1 MDNHNNPIKRINVK
15 LYLEIFLITLKIGFI
30 TFGGGLAMISVF
42 HLEFSEKRKWVSDT
56 EISDITAA
64 AQTLPGIIALNTSV
78 LTAYRVAG
86 IPAAIFAG
94 IGTLLPSFIVLS
106 IVTVFYSA
114 FIENPYVR
122 GALRGISGV
131 VAALFVSTMNK
142 LYKANLRDRYAV
154 IILIISCALI
164 FLFPSLNII
173 YIIIGGAL
181 AGFILYFV
189 ILKKWRVNGND

>member
-131 VAALFVSTMNK
+131 VAALFVSTLNK
-142 LYKANLRDRYAV
+142 LYKANLCDRYAV
-154 IILIISCALI
+154 IIFIISCALI